1 MPVRRGLCW
10 RLVATAI
17 GALLGVQF
25 PLPWS
30 GLLGAATAAAIANL
44 LAGEAIG
51 PRRWLQLAVQVALG
65 CLIGTSLVP
74 ALANPVLL
82 PAALAR
88 RLGLTQESGLLV
100 LATEPQGP
108 ADRAGLLI
116 GDIVVGL
123 AGQPVRSTD
132 DLLALLGPERVGTVQ
147 EVRVVRGGELHR
159 LTVTIGERP

>member
-82 PAALAR
+82 PAALAPTAAVVLVWGGGAALIARFGRMDLATALTTLASGGAGAVR
-88 RLGLTQESGLLV
+88 RRGLV
-100 LATEPQGP
+100 LALQL
-108 ADRAGLLI
+108 ARGL
-116 GDIVVGL
+116 GV
-123 AGQPVRSTD
+123 
-132 DLLALLGPERVGTVQ
+132 LLVAAW
-147 EVRVVRGGELHR
+147 
-159 LTVTIGERP
+159 LTQ